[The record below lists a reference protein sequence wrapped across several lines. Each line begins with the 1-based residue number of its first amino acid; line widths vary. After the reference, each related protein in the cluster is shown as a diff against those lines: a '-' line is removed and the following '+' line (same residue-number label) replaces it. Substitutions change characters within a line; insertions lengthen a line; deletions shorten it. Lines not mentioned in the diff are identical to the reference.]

1 MPLRFRQCEKWLVHC
16 GNEVVLMSIHC
27 LQAEYL
33 KQIQVKKIW
42 ICLKQNNIYLGIL
55 NVLRSNRWI
64 VCNEVFVLFIS
75 EPYIET
81 WFWILCIVFQ
91 CFCIPGM
98 LALNVAD
105 QFQQYYLIRFMQI
118 WVWVKSYSVQS
129 RMLPF
134 VWASYS
140 CSITDL
146 AFLPVKYNTFFFF
159 TFEILVCDDCW
170 QLFCPSIL

>member
-1 MPLRFRQCEKWLVHC
+1 MW
-16 GNEVVLMSIHC
+16 EVVSALWKWGCSDVHSLPAGRIFETNTGEENLNLSQTEQH
-27 LQAEYL
+27 LS
-33 KQIQVKKIW
+33 W
-42 ICLKQNNIYLGIL
+42 NIE
-55 NVLRSNRWI
+55 
-64 VCNEVFVLFIS
+64 CEVFVSFIS

-146 AFLPVKYNTFFFF
+146 AFLPVKYNTFIFF